1 MQSQTAKV
9 RQIEKFLG
17 KVGVEKAGFVC
28 AINGGR
34 DGYNVPGALHEAGLL
49 TRFVTDYYAPAQ
61 APSWLPARMR
71 QRRSELLPS
80 EIVTATPSCFVL
92 QNLCDRMG
100 LPMHRIYPHTDRL
113 IVRNAL
119 SVAKSTGSHLYCYS
133 SYLPLRSEIPRG
145 IKVIDFE
152 YHPLPGLTL
161 ELLREDAARYP
172 EVGQSWEWEQQHAD
186 LAKLSEGWRYSD
198 AVVCA
203 SQMTAR
209 SLEHAG
215 CEAERITVIPYG
227 FSAKHDAPTRS
238 SEGPARFIFVGQG
251 VQRKGLHHLLHAWR
265 GVDPA
270 EARLVL
276 VCYAIDKGIAAL
288 ADQPGVELRGRQ
300 DRSEL
305 DALLRSS
312 DIFIMPSLVE
322 GFGLVYLEALAAGCH
337 VVGTHNSGLPDLP
350 LTDRART
357 LVPVGDIWELR
368 QAIDRLIVWRQRG
381 ELDPKAIAAEA
392 GKWSWSDFRHG
403 IANHAR
409 EVVGLPHVVQNIQ
422 E

>member
-1 MQSQTAKV
+1 MMRQLCPDKV
-9 RQIEKFLG
+9 KELFG
-17 KVGVEKAGFVC
+17 KVGVERAGFVC

-34 DGYNVPGALHEAGLL
+34 DGYNVPAALYEAGLL
-49 TRFVTDYYAPAQ
+49 TRFVTDYYAPSQ
-61 APSWLPARMR
+61 APTWLPERLR
-71 QRRSELLPS
+71 RRRSELLPGAM
-80 EIVTATPSCFVL
+80 VKATPSCFVL
-92 QNLCDRMG
+92 QNICDRMG
-100 LPMHRIYPHTDRL
+100 LPMHRVYPHTDRL
-113 IVRNAL
+113 LAQNAL

-133 SYLPLRSEIPRG
+133 SYLPPRSQISRG
-145 IKVIDFE
+145 MKVIDFE

-161 ELLREDAARYP
+161 ELLREDAARYA
-172 EVGQSWEWEQQHAD
+172 EVAQSWEREQQHSALTKQGD
-186 LAKLSEGWRYSD
+186 GWRNSD

-227 FSAKHDAPTRS
+227 FSARHEAPARS
-238 SEGPARFIFVGQG
+238 PEGPARFVFVGQG

-270 EARLVL
+270 AARLVL
-276 VCYAIDKGIAAL
+276 VCYAIDPGIAAL

-337 VVGTHNSGLPDLP
+337 VVGTQNSGLPDLP
-350 LTDRART
+350 LTDHART
-357 LVPVGDIWELR
+357 LVPVGDIRELR
-368 QAIDRLIVWRQRG
+368 QAIERLIFLRQRG

-409 EVVGLPHVVQNIQ
+409 AVAGLPPVVQNVN